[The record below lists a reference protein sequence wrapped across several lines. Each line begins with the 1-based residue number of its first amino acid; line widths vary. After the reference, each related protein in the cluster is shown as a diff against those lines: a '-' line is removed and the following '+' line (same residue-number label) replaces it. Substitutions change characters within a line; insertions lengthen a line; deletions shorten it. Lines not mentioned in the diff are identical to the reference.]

1 MTCGNGT
8 STQIVYCSSNKTEGD
23 RIRVRVDDSL
33 CDPAKRPIEVLKSC
47 YLPACEENDASLPSI
62 LVLEME
68 SRQFTANGSDSNQ
81 TSSIYESSLLL
92 TPGMAITNLHRS

>member
-33 CDPAKRPIEVLKSC
+33 CDPAKRPTEVVKSC

-62 LVLEME
+62 LVLGRK
-68 SRQFTANGSDSNQ
+68 SRQLTVNSFDSNQ

-92 TPGMAITNLHRS
+92 TPGMAITNMHRS